1 MQFKTPRNDL
11 QDTLNLLHTVLAN
24 WDMLAAIPNNPWHEV
39 CHYNF
44 VGCHYLFDDYHV
56 ATRRGLCSLL
66 ILVHTDDRDAM
77 FECWEDFSG
86 STMYP
91 VGGFDEYQHEYYDNK
106 YANPQRKYL
115 LTHCISLIEEYL
127 NEYVDD

>member
-1 MQFKTPRNDL
+1 MQFKTPRTDL

-24 WDMLAAIPNNPWHEV
+24 WDTLAGAPNNLV
-39 CHYNF
+39 QQGVYSYDFN
-44 VGCHYLFDDYHV
+44 GYHV
-56 ATRRGLCSLL
+56 VLRRGLCSLL
-66 ILVHTDDRDAM
+66 GLVHTDDRDAM

-86 STMYP
+86 TYIYP
-91 VGGFDEYQHEYYDNK
+91 VGGFEEYDYEYSINK

-127 NEYVDD
+127 NESADD

>member
-11 QDTLNLLHTVLAN
+11 QDTLNLLHTVLTN
-24 WDMLAAIPNNPWHEV
+24 WDTLADVRNNLQHGV
-39 CHYNF
+39 YSYDLN
-44 VGCHYLFDDYHV
+44 GYHV
-56 ATRRGLCSLL
+56 SLRLGLCSLL
-66 ILVHTDDRDAM
+66 GLLHGFDREAM

-86 STMYP
+86 NYTYP
-91 VGGFDEYQHEYYDNK
+91 VGGFAEYDYEYSDNK

-127 NEYVDD
+127 NESADD